1 MTGRGRFKE
10 QEDQRSPDWANNI
23 PFEKRRT
30 RNVSNPVS
38 EKLNFNQSISDN
50 HSPKSDPL
58 NFDYSALTEVCKI
71 EDSSPIRAGIFS
83 PNGEYFAIGTNS
95 KAL

>member
-10 QEDQRSPDWANNI
+10 QEDQRNPDWANNI

-38 EKLNFNQSISDN
+38 EKLNFN
-50 HSPKSDPL
+50 
-58 NFDYSALTEVCKI
+58 
-71 EDSSPIRAGIFS
+71 
-83 PNGEYFAIGTNS
+83 
-95 KAL
+95 